1 MALGRCLRQTAGRCA
16 CGQRRVT
23 GPSWPLSQQARGV
36 AVASSSAAS
45 GGASTSGSGGGGPL
59 RPAVPRVEGEVI
71 NKAPVA
77 FGLNDATYGYL
88 LAHTREP
95 AALRALREET
105 AGLGGANMQVSP
117 EQGAFL
123 GLLAELIGARRALE
137 VGVYT
142 GYSSTAVALALPPDG
157 RLVAMDRDE
166 RTMAVARRAWDAA
179 GVRGRIEERL
189 APAADSLAAVL
200 ARDGP
205 ASYDLAFI
213 DADKRGYDAYY
224 EACLTLLR
232 PGGLLAV
239 DNVRRRRRRRCCR
252 CGRPDSLAVAPLA
265 PRRCA
270 FRGFH
275 ADAFPR
281 APVPTPETSLS
292 YRFCGT
298 ARWRTRAWTTSRQRR
313 CARSTP
319 RCWPT
324 RASASRWCPSA
335 TAWRCAASGERGGEM
350 CVTKRCMRR
359 RMAAHS

>member
-16 CGQRRVT
+16 CGQRRVA
-23 GPSWPLSQQARGV
+23 GPSWSLAQQARSV
-36 AVASSSAAS
+36 AAAAAVAALSSSASSSG
-45 GGASTSGSGGGGPL
+45 GGASTSGGGPP
-59 RPAVPRVEGEVI
+59 RPAVPRVEGEMI

-137 VGVYT
+137 VGVFT

-205 ASYDLAFI
+205 GSYDLAFI

-224 EACLTLLR
+224 EACLALLR

-239 DNVRRRRRRRCCR
+239 DNVLWYGKVADPGVVDKQTEALRALNAKMLADPRVSFSMVPVGDGMALCR
-252 CGRPDSLAVAPLA
+252 
-265 PRRCA
+265 
-270 FRGFH
+270 
-275 ADAFPR
+275 
-281 APVPTPETSLS
+281 
-292 YRFCGT
+292 
-298 ARWRTRAWTTSRQRR
+298 
-313 CARSTP
+313 
-319 RCWPT
+319 
-324 RASASRWCPSA
+324 
-335 TAWRCAASGERGGEM
+335 
-350 CVTKRCMRR
+350 KR
-359 RMAAHS
+359 